1 MARLLGQ
8 ESVSSE
14 IAALFELVKN
24 GYDADAELVTVTFK
38 NFKDDKQNGK
48 ITIVDDGDGMTMTE
62 LKDKWM
68 VVGTS
73 SKERS
78 PISRRKKRNVIGNK
92 GIGRFATERL
102 SKKTTLISKSHTS
115 ADEFELIIDW
125 TDYEK
130 ENVTFDQVHNVL
142 ATRPTTKKSHTTIIL
157 ENLRDEWTQEK
168 IIQLKTDISLLVI
181 PKALRRSTTDEFN
194 VDVIAKD
201 FDIKTLPTI
210 QSSLFKIAPYKI
222 ESSLGANRT
231 SFKFKIFCLGRL
243 DFEETVDLSKTL
255 MKNGEQW
262 RPFGK
267 CKVVLYYYPRSSKYE
282 KWDDHYKKH
291 GMKIQWFTNTLNEF
305 HGVKIYR
312 DGFWVRPYG
321 GEGDDWLGL
330 EKKRV
335 QGNLRVGNSQV
346 IGFIE
351 IAKDANPGI
360 IDTTTRERL
369 VGNTD
374 FFSMKTFIDEIFN
387 HIYDYRHIQ
396 NKNYKDADIKIY
408 HEESLESEI
417 NRADETIKKLDKIDQ
432 DTKKTLHDSMRSIS
446 KVFRDFKSETNESI
460 KELEE
465 SERTYRN
472 MAALGISV
480 TAASHEIGHILPHLS
495 VIPKNIDHKLKKF
508 PSAYKTA
515 ESDLQRITN
524 KINIIMHFTRFV
536 ISFAE
541 DIAHDM
547 EIKQRKETFDM
558 GKEITETLSDLKG
571 IFSHLNIDFILIM
584 KQNPIKI
591 TMNKSDLQSILLNL
605 ISNSIKALKEMSK
618 KAKKEIKITITQD
631 HDHLKI
637 QFSDNGDGIS
647 QINQNKIFRMFFTT
661 YKRGTGLGLSII
673 QEILSGYSGKITLHT
688 NSKIEKGATFD
699 ILIPIKEVQ

>member
-14 IAALFELVKN
+14 IAALFEIVKN
-24 GYDADAELVTVTFK
+24 GYDADAELVTVTFE

-48 ITIVDDGDGMTMTE
+48 ITIVDDGEGMTIAE
-62 LKDKWM
+62 LKDRWM

-125 TDYEK
+125 SDYEK
-130 ENVTFDQVHNVL
+130 ENVTFDQVRNVL
-142 ATRPTTKKSHTTIIL
+142 TTRPTTKKNHTTIIL
-157 ENLRDEWTQEK
+157 ENLRDEWTEEK
-168 IIQLKTDISLLVI
+168 IIQLKTDIGLLVI
-181 PKALRRSTTDEFN
+181 PKALRRSITDKFN
-194 VDVIAKD
+194 VEVVAND
-201 FDIKTLPTI
+201 FNIKTLPSI

-222 ESSLGANRT
+222 ESSLGANNT
-231 SFKFKIFCLGRL
+231 SFKFKIFCLGKL
-243 DFEETVDLSKTL
+243 DFEETVDLSKIS
-255 MKNGEQW
+255 MKNGEWW
-262 RPFGK
+262 RSFGK

-282 KWDDHYKKH
+282 KWDNHYKKH
-291 GMKIQWFTNTLNEF
+291 GMKMQWFTDMLNEF

-321 GEGDDWLGL
+321 GEGNDWLGL

-335 QGNLRVGNSQV
+335 QSNLRVGNSQV
-346 IGFIE
+346 IGFVE
-351 IAKDANPGI
+351 IAKGANPGI

-369 VGNTD
+369 VENTD
-374 FFSMKTFIDEIFN
+374 FFSMKTFVDEIFD
-387 HIYDYRHIQ
+387 HIYDYRDRR
-396 NKNYKDADIKIY
+396 NNDYKTADTKIY
-408 HEESLESEI
+408 HEASLKSEI
-417 NRADETIKKLDKIDQ
+417 NRATETIKKLDTIDQ
-432 DTKKTLHDSMRSIS
+432 DAKKTLHDSMRSIS
-446 KVFRDFKSETNESI
+446 KVFQDFEFETNESI

-495 VIPKNIDHKLKKF
+495 LILKNIDHKLKKI
-508 PSAYKTA
+508 PSAYKTV
-515 ESDLQRITN
+515 ESDLQRTID
-524 KINIIMHFTRFV
+524 KSNIIMHFTRFV

-547 EIKQRKETFDM
+547 EVKQRKETLDLE
-558 GKEITETLSDLKG
+558 KEITETLSDLKG

-605 ISNSIKALKEMSK
+605 ISNSVKALKEMPK
-618 KAKKEIKITITQD
+618 KTKKEIKIMITQD
-631 HDHLKI
+631 HAHIKI
-637 QFSDNGDGIS
+637 RFSDNGGGIS

-673 QEILSGYSGKITLHT
+673 REILSGYGGKITLHT
-688 NSKIEKGATFD
+688 NNKNEKGARFD
-699 ILIPIKEVQ
+699 ILIPIKEVR